1 MERGD
6 LGTACFNLTPEQ
18 EVKFNDIFEET
29 KKLYPHLVADDI
41 GIMRVRVLIAHSIL
55 TNDAK
60 IELPEKNEIEVKE
73 QVEEEIYNDNRVFVE
88 QRQDGEIKI

>member
-6 LGTACFNLTPEQ
+6 LGTACFNFTPEQ